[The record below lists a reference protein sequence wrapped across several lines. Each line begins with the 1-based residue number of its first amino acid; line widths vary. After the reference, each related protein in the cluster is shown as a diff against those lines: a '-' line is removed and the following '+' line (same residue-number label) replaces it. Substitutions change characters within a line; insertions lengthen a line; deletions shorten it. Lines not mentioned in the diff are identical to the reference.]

1 MNPSHRRTLLLL
13 SLLLPAPALGARSG
27 AEVYRQACA
36 SCHASDGRGA
46 PKHVTGLETPLPDF
60 TDCSFVTR
68 EPDPDWYAV
77 AHDGGS
83 ARAFAKTMP
92 AFGGALGEAELK
104 ASLDHI
110 RAFCPSMHWP
120 RGDLNLPRP
129 LFTEK
134 AFPEDE
140 AVLSTRIAT
149 RGQGE
154 VMSKLVFE
162 KRLFARGQLE
172 VIVPFGFRDL
182 GEKGWTAGLG
192 DLGLGTKWVLLHS
205 LRAGS
210 ILSLTGEVILPTGRK
225 DRGYGK
231 GTTVFEP
238 FLSFGQ
244 VLPADSFLQL
254 QVGAELPAER
264 SVAEPELFWRG
275 VLGITLTQG
284 RFGRSWSPMV
294 EVLGARELEEG
305 KAIAWDLVP
314 QLQVSLSKRQH
325 VLLAAGVQIP
335 LNETAA
341 RKPQVLFYLLW
352 DWFDGELFGSGW

>member
-1 MNPSHRRTLLLL
+1 
-13 SLLLPAPALGARSG
+13 
-27 AEVYRQACA
+27 V
-36 SCHASDGRGA
+36 
-46 PKHVTGLETPLPDF
+46 PDF

-68 EPDPDWYAV
+68 EPDADWFAV
-77 AHDGGS
+77 AHDGGP
-83 ARAFAKTMP
+83 ARAFHQTMP
-92 AFGGALGEAELK
+92 AFGDALPEAELK

-110 RAFCPSMHWP
+110 RAFCRSRHWP

-129 LFTEK
+129 IFTEK

-140 AVLSTRIAT
+140 AVLSTRVAT
-149 RGQGE
+149 KGQGE
-154 VMSKLVFE
+154 VMSKLVYE

-192 DLGLGTKWVLLHS
+192 DLAFGTKWVLLHS

-210 ILSLTGEVILPTGRK
+210 ILSLAGEVILPTGRK

-244 VLPADSFLQL
+244 LGPADSFLQL
-254 QVGAELPAER
+254 QLGAEIPTET

-275 VLGITLTQG
+275 ALGISFNQG
-284 RFGRSWSPMV
+284 RFGRAWSPMI

-305 KAIAWDLVP
+305 KSIAWDLVP

-325 VLLAAGVQIP
+325 ILFAAGVQIP
-335 LNETAA
+335 LTDTET

-352 DWFDGELFGSGW
+352 DWFDGDLIGSGW